1 MVTIFRVRS
10 SSYVS
15 PAKEIDACVSEY
27 IEHVVRGLTTKEA
40 PHLDELNA
48 SQAFSLTTIGEVE
61 ARLLGDP
68 LELLLRQSLL
78 VVFPRF
84 NLLNLYHPHQM
95 TRYLRAVARRR
106 SKLLPWMSV
115 SSFSG

>member
-1 MVTIFRVRS
+1 MVTIFRVPS
-10 SSYVS
+10 SSYLS

-78 VVFPRF
+78 VF
-84 NLLNLYHPHQM
+84 
-95 TRYLRAVARRR
+95 
-106 SKLLPWMSV
+106 SSLPFTKPLSRPSDDPV
-115 SSFSG
+115 LEGRC